1 MVFKF
6 SSIKLGLHSSDNNFK
21 CLSQEFSGEQLKLVK
36 QKGVYLYEYTDS
48 FNFFKDKL
56 PDRWEFYSS
65 LKDDVLVKIFFL
77 HAIDVWNVF
86 KMNTM
91 VIMVIFI

>member
-1 MVFKF
+1 MNIRTVL
-6 SSIKLGLHSSDNNFK
+6 I
-21 CLSQEFSGEQLKLVK
+21 
-36 QKGVYLYEYTDS
+36 
-48 FNFFKDKL
+48 FFKDKL
-56 PDRWEFYSS
+56 PDRWEFYNS
-65 LKDDVLVKIFFL
+65 LKDDVLVKNFFL